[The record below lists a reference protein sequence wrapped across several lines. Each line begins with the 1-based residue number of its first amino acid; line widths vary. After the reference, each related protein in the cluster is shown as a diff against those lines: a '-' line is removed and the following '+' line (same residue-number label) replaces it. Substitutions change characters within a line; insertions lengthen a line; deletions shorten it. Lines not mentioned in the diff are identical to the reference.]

1 MAVTSS
7 PGAKRHRIS
16 AVPFSSDPGDMPI
29 VMDEPELFPGMF
41 SEPNLP
47 DSSLPDFLDFPAEID
62 LGLDDG
68 M

>member
-7 PGAKRHRIS
+7 PGAKRHRMS

-41 SEPNLP
+41 SDVNVP
-47 DSSLPDFLDFPAEID
+47 DSSLLDLTDFPADIY
-62 LGLDDG
+62 LGINDG
-68 M
+68 S